1 MLIPEE
7 NADKSGLEIVLVSR
21 MDEMLARAM
30 TRKRRERPSLR
41 IFIQPRRS
49 PSGKRFQTSYP

>member
-21 MDEMLARAM
+21 MDEMLARAT
-30 TRKRRERPSLR
+30 TRKRRERGTATVS
-41 IFIQPRRS
+41 QSPRPEPFR
-49 PSGKRFQTSYP
+49 